1 MKRTLILSL
10 CVFFLVG
17 CGEMEKKETPLLTEP
32 IKITSEEMKD
42 LFAENDYIII
52 DVRED
57 YEYNK
62 EHVLGAINVSV
73 KNIETIVETIP
84 KNKNIIVYCRS
95 GNRSNT
101 AALKLI
107 ELGYTKVYDLGGIDS
122 INLDKIS
129 EEV

>member
-1 MKRTLILSL
+1 MKRTIILSL

-73 KNIETIVETIP
+73 KNIE
-84 KNKNIIVYCRS
+84 
-95 GNRSNT
+95 
-101 AALKLI
+101 
-107 ELGYTKVYDLGGIDS
+107 
-122 INLDKIS
+122 KI
-129 EEV
+129 

>member
-10 CVFFLVG
+10 CVFFLAG

-42 LFAENDYIII
+42 LFAESDYIII

>member
-1 MKRTLILSL
+1 
-10 CVFFLVG
+10 
-17 CGEMEKKETPLLTEP
+17 MEKKETPLLTEP